1 MLYHKV
7 GGGLSLTSHKDALS
21 FVQILPEKK
30 SLASFCPCRVGKVA
44 SLLFWWMRAWLVPN
58 TAVSQRVRTLPLG
71 NSVASQAV
79 FQVTCCTISGGCQSW
94 SIRLSDAF
102 NTQYYSTF
110 LAISRGKLCAFVF
123 CVCFCACESLCV
135 NIFASVCSYVYSLS
149 LSLHSFSLR
158 SNSKAQSVCCA
169 REPTFL
175 SDPSPIVA
183 LSCLSVA
190 HWVLLLR
197 LDWRD
202 HGVWRFVLYQNWQIW
217 GMAIAMLCYAML
229 VENQTK
235 LMCADTFQSFDMKV
249 LELLVVTC

>member
-110 LAISRGKLCAFVF
+110 FRYFPGEIV
-123 CVCFCACESLCV
+123 CVCFLCVFLCLRKFVCEYICVSLFVCQQSESLP
-135 NIFASVCSYVYSLS
+135 A
-149 LSLHSFSLR
+149 
-158 SNSKAQSVCCA
+158 
-169 REPTFL
+169 FL
-175 SDPSPIVA
+175 
-183 LSCLSVA
+183 LT
-190 HWVLLLR
+190 
-197 LDWRD
+197 
-202 HGVWRFVLYQNWQIW
+202 QIK
-217 GMAIAMLCYAML
+217 
-229 VENQTK
+229 Q
-235 LMCADTFQSFDMKV
+235 
-249 LELLVVTC
+249 